1 MEGRSPD
8 LHKREACDAE
18 DRYQSDRGRRQGGWR
33 QRASKA
39 GHVKRRDL
47 CGSRV
52 RCASD
57 RKAANTGPG
66 GKSHAAAHTKPQ
78 SWSNWR
84 VMRLLV
90 AVSIMMGTSVAHAQ
104 NGGTLPTSP
113 GYQPY
118 PQAYPATPPNGS
130 AEQPPD
136 QGPITEA
143 PGGDARSLARETL
156 TPQNAVRALFGEP
169 PLRWSGHLADVAQ
182 DWADHLVATGQFAH
196 RPEDPYG
203 ENLFETTGGTASPSR
218 WSVPG
223 LMKPA
228 PMT

>member
-1 MEGRSPD
+1 
-8 LHKREACDAE
+8 
-18 DRYQSDRGRRQGGWR
+18 
-33 QRASKA
+33 
-39 GHVKRRDL
+39 
-47 CGSRV
+47 
-52 RCASD
+52 
-57 RKAANTGPG
+57 
-66 GKSHAAAHTKPQ
+66 
-78 SWSNWR
+78 
-84 VMRLLV
+84 MRLLV

-203 ENLFETTGGTASPSR
+203 ENLFETTGGTASPEQVVGAWADEARTYDVATNTCRGVCGHFTQIVWRGTREVGCGVVGNESR
-218 WSVPG
+218 EVWVCEYDPPG
-223 LMKPA
+223 NVIGYRPF
-228 PMT
+228 